1 MECGMVMVG
10 LEKLEIEYFSGKLAV
25 LGDRMEGY

>member
-1 MECGMVMVG
+1 MEWGMVMVE
-10 LEKLEIEYFSGKLAV
+10 LEKWGIGYFSGKLAV

>member
-1 MECGMVMVG
+1 MKWGMAIVG
-10 LEKLEIEYFSGKLAV
+10 LEKLEIGYFSGKLAV